1 MIEEQFNFR
10 VTSNRILS
18 RSFSCFV
25 LRQCFIVP
33 TLFSTIFC
41 YPSGPNFYL
50 YSFSKFFVSLHVVTF
65 VRMQT
70 QYYTRLFARQFLQR
84 NFACL
89 SVLNLRDCPLI
100 FAIFFFIALGNI
112 FQYLLIEVRLFFY
125 LFIEFFA
132 LFCHLMCI
140 IFLLLLHNYFCY

>member
-70 QYYTRLFARQFLQR
+70 QYYTRLFARQFLQK

-89 SVLNLRDCPLI
+89 SVLNLRDCRLI
-100 FAIFFFIALGNI
+100 FAIFFYSSCKHFPIFINRGALV
-112 FQYLLIEVRLFFY
+112 F
-125 LFIEFFA
+125 LFIHRVFST
-132 LFCHLMCI
+132 
-140 IFLLLLHNYFCY
+140 FLPPNVYYISLAIK